1 MNQKLIAYTF
11 NLADPVEGNS
21 LGALEGYFILPFG
34 ATLVYA
40 SGTPSA
46 DDAGCTFD
54 LMDDGDAAGPTALA
68 CAVAATPGEWISTHA
83 GGTETPVAIA
93 AGSVMS
99 MDVNNAAAGVTFA
112 VVLLFLVGE
121 SWG

>member
-1 MNQKLIAYTF
+1 MNERLVAYTI

-21 LGALEGYFILPFG
+21 LGALETYFVLPFG

-40 SGTPSA
+40 SGSPSA
-46 DDAGCTFD
+46 DDAGCTMD
-54 LMDDGDAAGPTALA
+54 LMDDGAACGPTALA
-68 CAVAATPGEWISTHA
+68 CAVAATPGEWISTHC
-83 GGTETPVAIA
+83 GGSETPVEIA

-99 MDVNNAAAGVTFA
+99 IDVNNAAVGVTFA
-112 VVLLFLVGE
+112 IVLLFLVGE